1 MNEQEK
7 KPKFHNFWYSEKQ
20 AKYLMQDSARW
31 GLNTVNGIAYTEI
44 TDEGK
49 RPRGKH
55 DDYELVYTGEMK
67 NVVVNRRPT
76 RLIR

>member
-1 MNEQEK
+1 MSEPEI
-7 KPKFHNFWYSEKQ
+7 FHFWYSEKQ
-20 AKYLMQDSARW
+20 AKYVMQDSARW